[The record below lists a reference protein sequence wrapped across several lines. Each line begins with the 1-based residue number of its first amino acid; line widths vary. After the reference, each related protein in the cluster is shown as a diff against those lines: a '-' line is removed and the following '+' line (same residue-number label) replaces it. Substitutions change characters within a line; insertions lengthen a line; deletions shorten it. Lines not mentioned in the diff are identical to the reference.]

1 MGMQSVQTALVL
13 SPHPDDESLGCGGT
27 IKLISSSGG
36 QVDVVYMTRGRM
48 GVEPGARAT
57 PDVQEGLAK
66 RRTAEAEEACR
77 ILGVNSVT
85 FLEGRDTRLATQPQ
99 LAQDI
104 LRLLLAKPYH
114 SIFCPWPRDS
124 HTDHMATYQLLHWAL
139 RQYNQDIDVWLYE
152 VWAPLEPNIAIA
164 IDTTIEAKIQAI
176 RAHQSQMA
184 VVDYETA
191 FRGLAAYRSLNCPSA
206 KYAEAFFTCDS
217 LSLLKGQDL
226 PWLKKPPGDNGG

>member
-1 MGMQSVQTALVL
+1 MSAQVVQTVLVL

-27 IKLISSSGG
+27 LKLISSSGG

-57 PDVQEGLAK
+57 TEVQEDLAK

-77 ILGVNSVT
+77 ILGASSVT
-85 FLEGRDTRLATQPQ
+85 FLEGHDTKLPTQPH

-104 LRLLLAKPYH
+104 LKLLVVKPYH
-114 SIFCPWPRDS
+114 SVFCPWPKDGHS
-124 HTDHMATYQLLHWAL
+124 DHMATYQLLHWAL
-139 RQYNQDIDVWLYE
+139 RQYGRDIDVWLYE
-152 VWAPLEPNIAIA
+152 VWTPLEPNIAIA

-176 RAHQSQMA
+176 RAHQSQLA
-184 VVDYETA
+184 VIDYEAA

-217 LSLLKGQDL
+217 LSLLKGEDL
-226 PWLKKPPGDNGG
+226 PWLKKPVGDNGG